1 MEVIIRMVLMF
12 FFIQFLVVMTIM
24 TVALLLARPEVPA
37 LGRELGYGALKRRFA
52 RAVHF
57 PSRVRRSVVR
67 LVHTA
72 HSLRSVH

>member
-12 FFIQFLVVMTIM
+12 FFIQFVVVMTIM

-37 LGRELGYGALKRRFA
+37 LGRELGYDALKRSFA

-57 PSRVRRSVVR
+57 PGRVRRSVGR
-67 LVHTA
+67 LAHSA

>member
-12 FFIQFLVVMTIM
+12 FFIQFVVVMTIM

-37 LGRELGYGALKRRFA
+37 LGSELRYGALKRRFA
-52 RAVHF
+52 GAVHF
-57 PSRVRRSVVR
+57 PRRIRRSVGR
-67 LVHTA
+67 LMHSA